1 MRPYSV
7 DRREKLLDA
16 LDRGEEPRSRVAATF
31 GVSLSTL
38 KRYRRQRAATGGL
51 APRPIPGRPARKGD
65 ALRAWLPA
73 RLERHGDATLA
84 EHCAA
89 FAAETGVAVSLATMS
104 RAIASVPPPEDRT
117 PGTGRTRRPGWPSK
131 QRA

>member
-7 DRREKLLDA
+7 DLREKLLGA
-16 LDRGEEPRSRVAATF
+16 LDRGEPRSRAAATF

-38 KRYRRQRAATGGL
+38 KRYLRQRAATGDL
-51 APRPIPGRPARKGD
+51 APRPVPGRPARKGD
-65 ALRAWLPA
+65 APRAWLPA
-73 RLERHGDATLA
+73 RLGAADDATLA

-89 FAAETGVAVSLATMS
+89 FAAETGVRVSLATMS
-104 RAIASVPPPEDRT
+104 RAIASRAPPEDGS
-117 PGTGRTRRPGWPSK
+117 PGSGRTRRPSWPSK

>member
-7 DRREKLLDA
+7 DLREKLLGA
-16 LDRGEEPRSRVAATF
+16 LDRGEPRSRAAATF

-38 KRYRRQRAATGGL
+38 KRYLRQRAATGGDL
-51 APRPIPGRPARKGD
+51 APRPVPGRPARKGD

-73 RLERHGDATLA
+73 RLAAADDATLA

-89 FAAETGVAVSLATMS
+89 FAAETGVRVSLATMS
-104 RAIASVPPPEDRT
+104 RAIASLPPPEDRT
-117 PGTGRTRRPGWPSK
+117 PGAGRTRRPGWPLK